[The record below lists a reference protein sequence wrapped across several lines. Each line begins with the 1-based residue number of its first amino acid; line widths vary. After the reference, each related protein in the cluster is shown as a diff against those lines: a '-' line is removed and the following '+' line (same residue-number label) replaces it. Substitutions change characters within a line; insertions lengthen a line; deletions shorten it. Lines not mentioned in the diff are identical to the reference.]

1 MYDILPYISE
11 VVPLQEND
19 PGSSKKNNNS
29 REEESGQGKPSRPDE
44 EEKATAK
51 CSDEMEHGPAKQSHS
66 YFEGTESKDDEPHS
80 LKKRN
85 FGQHLCRWHKEE
97 RERSS

>member
-1 MYDILPYISE
+1 MIFCLTSLKLFLYRKMILGH
-11 VVPLQEND
+11 L
-19 PGSSKKNNNS
+19 KKNNNS

-51 CSDEMEHGPAKQSHS
+51 CSDEMEYGPAKQPHS

-80 LKKRN
+80 LKKR
-85 FGQHLCRWHKEE
+85 
-97 RERSS
+97 

>member
-19 PGSSKKNNNS
+19 PGSSQKNNNS
-29 REEESGQGKPSRPDE
+29 REEESGPDE

-51 CSDEMEHGPAKQSHS
+51 CSDEMEHGPAKQPHS

-80 LKKRN
+80 LKKR
-85 FGQHLCRWHKEE
+85 
-97 RERSS
+97 